1 MSKNKKK
8 NNDSDDISEIID
20 DTELENN
27 DEIYDEDEEYEDEN
41 IYEDEQLEDDNENDD
56 IEIIN
61 PYEDIS
67 ETTNWTIITKENR
80 ITKNRLT
87 KYEMVRILG
96 ERTLQL
102 TMGAKPLVKNYENLD
117 YYKIAEEELKLNM
130 TPFKIKRILPNKRY
144 EIWTLDELI
153 KDHLLLQLE

>member
-8 NNDSDDISEIID
+8 IEESDELSEIVN
-20 DTELENN
+20 DTEAEY
-27 DEIYDEDEEYEDEN
+27 EEEYEDEE
-41 IYEDEQLEDDNENDD
+41 YKDEETYDEEILNSEKIDDD
-56 IEIIN
+56 IIN
-61 PYEDIS
+61 TTEDINQINDWILIS
-67 ETTNWTIITKENR
+67 KENR

-130 TPFKIKRILPNKRY
+130 IPFKIRRNVPNKRY
-144 EIWTLDELI
+144 EIWELEELN
-153 KDHLLLQLE
+153 KEHLLAQLD